1 MTEREQPGIY
11 SETHSNKTNKTKCK
25 AKQNNI
31 AKQAKYLLWS
41 GKSI

>member
-11 SETHSNKTNKTKCK
+11 SETHSNKTKCK